1 MFALILWIGRYN
13 NMDEIK
19 EKFIEAIKK
28 IDFEKLSVNE
38 LKTVSEITETVDKFS
53 RKDYMETL
61 VETLR
66 SDNSGFAVNVPKSIS
81 ELK

>member
-1 MFALILWIGRYN
+1 
-13 NMDEIK
+13 MDEIK

-28 IDFEKLSVNE
+28 IDFEKLNVNE
-38 LKTVSEITETVDKFS
+38 LKTVSEITETMDKLS
-53 RKDYMETL
+53 KKDYMETL

>member
-1 MFALILWIGRYN
+1 
-13 NMDEIK
+13 MDEIK

-38 LKTVSEITETVDKFS
+38 LKTVSEITETMDKLS

-66 SDNSGFAVNVPKSIS
+66 SDNSGFALNVPKSIS

>member
-1 MFALILWIGRYN
+1 
-13 NMDEIK
+13 MDEIK

-38 LKTVSEITETVDKFS
+38 LKTVSEITETIDKLS

-61 VETLR
+61 VETIR
-66 SDNSGFAVNVPKSIS
+66 SDNSGFALNVPKSIS

>member
-1 MFALILWIGRYN
+1 
-13 NMDEIK
+13 MDEIK
-19 EKFIEAIKK
+19 EKFIEAIKN

-38 LKTVSEITETVDKFS
+38 LKTVSEITETMDKLS
-53 RKDYMETL
+53 KKDYIETL

-66 SDNSGFAVNVPKSIS
+66 SDNSGFAVNVPKPIS

>member
-1 MFALILWIGRYN
+1 
-13 NMDEIK
+13 MDEIK

-38 LKTVSEITETVDKFS
+38 LKTVSEITETMDKLS

>member
-1 MFALILWIGRYN
+1 
-13 NMDEIK
+13 MDEIK

-38 LKTVSEITETVDKFS
+38 LKTVSEITETMDKLS
-53 RKDYMETL
+53 KKDYLETL

>member
-1 MFALILWIGRYN
+1 
-13 NMDEIK
+13 MDGIK

-28 IDFEKLSVNE
+28 IDFEKLSINE

-61 VETLR
+61 VETLK
-66 SDNSGFAVNVPKSIS
+66 SGKGDYETNVSKSIS

>member
-1 MFALILWIGRYN
+1 
-13 NMDEIK
+13 MDEIK

-38 LKTVSEITETVDKFS
+38 LKTISEITETMDKIS
-53 RKDYMETL
+53 KKDYMETL

>member
-1 MFALILWIGRYN
+1 
-13 NMDEIK
+13 MDEIK
-19 EKFIEAIKK
+19 DKFIEAIKK

-38 LKTVSEITETVDKFS
+38 LKIVSEITETMDKLS
-53 RKDYMETL
+53 KKDYMETL
-61 VETLR
+61 VETIR

>member
-1 MFALILWIGRYN
+1 
-13 NMDEIK
+13 MDEIK

-38 LKTVSEITETVDKFS
+38 LKTVSEITETIDKLS
-53 RKDYMETL
+53 KKDYMETL
-61 VETLR
+61 VETLKLGKGD
-66 SDNSGFAVNVPKSIS
+66 SETNVSKSIS

>member
-13 NMDEIK
+13 NMYEIK

-61 VETLR
+61 VETIR

>member
-1 MFALILWIGRYN
+1 
-13 NMDEIK
+13 MDEIK

-38 LKTVSEITETVDKFS
+38 LKTVSEITETMDKLS
-53 RKDYMETL
+53 KKDYMETL
-61 VETLR
+61 VETLK
-66 SDNSGFAVNVPKSIS
+66 SGKGDSEANVPKSIS

>member
-1 MFALILWIGRYN
+1 
-13 NMDEIK
+13 MDEIK

-38 LKTVSEITETVDKFS
+38 LKTVSEITETMDKLS
-53 RKDYMETL
+53 KKDYMETL

>member
-1 MFALILWIGRYN
+1 
-13 NMDEIK
+13 MDEIK

-38 LKTVSEITETVDKFS
+38 LKTVSEITETIDKLS
-53 RKDYMETL
+53 KKDYMETL
-61 VETLR
+61 VETLK
-66 SDNSGFAVNVPKSIS
+66 SGKGDSETNVSNSIS

>member
-1 MFALILWIGRYN
+1 
-13 NMDEIK
+13 MDEIK

-38 LKTVSEITETVDKFS
+38 LKTISEITETMDKLS
-53 RKDYMETL
+53 KKDYMETL
-61 VETLR
+61 VETIR

>member
-38 LKTVSEITETVDKFS
+38 LKTVSEITDTVDKMS
-53 RKDYMETL
+53 KKDYMETL
-61 VETLR
+61 VESLNPG
-66 SDNSGFAVNVPKSIS
+66 NSGLSFNVPKSIS

>member
-1 MFALILWIGRYN
+1 
-13 NMDEIK
+13 MDEIK

-28 IDFEKLSVNE
+28 IDFEKLSVDE
-38 LKTVSEITETVDKFS
+38 LKTVSEITDTVDKMS

-61 VETLR
+61 VENLKPE
-66 SDNSGFAVNVPKSIS
+66 NSGFSFNAPKSIS

>member
-1 MFALILWIGRYN
+1 
-13 NMDEIK
+13 MDEIK

-38 LKTVSEITETVDKFS
+38 LKTVSKITETMDKLS
-53 RKDYMETL
+53 KKDYMETL

>member
-1 MFALILWIGRYN
+1 ME
-13 NMDEIK
+13 EIK
-19 EKFIEAIKK
+19 DKFIEAIKK

-38 LKTVSEITETVDKFS
+38 LKTVSEITETMDKLS

-66 SDNSGFAVNVPKSIS
+66 SDNSGFALNVPKSIS

>member
-1 MFALILWIGRYN
+1 
-13 NMDEIK
+13 MDEIK

-38 LKTVSEITETVDKFS
+38 LKTVSEITETMDKLS
-53 RKDYMETL
+53 KKDYMETL

-66 SDNSGFAVNVPKSIS
+66 SDNSGFALNVPKSIS

>member
-1 MFALILWIGRYN
+1 
-13 NMDEIK
+13 MDEIK

-38 LKTVSEITETVDKFS
+38 LKTVSEITETMDKLS
-53 RKDYMETL
+53 KKDYMETL
-61 VETLR
+61 VETLK
-66 SDNSGFAVNVPKSIS
+66 SGKGDSETNVQKSIS

>member
-1 MFALILWIGRYN
+1 ME
-13 NMDEIK
+13 EIK

-38 LKTVSEITETVDKFS
+38 LKTVSEITETMDKLS
-53 RKDYMETL
+53 KKDYMETL

>member
-1 MFALILWIGRYN
+1 
-13 NMDEIK
+13 MDEIK

-38 LKTVSEITETVDKFS
+38 LKTVSEITETIDKLS
-53 RKDYMETL
+53 KKDYMETL
-61 VETLR
+61 VETLK
-66 SDNSGFAVNVPKSIS
+66 SGKGDSETNVSKSIS